1 MENTPKVPKSAY
13 ILGGIVVVVL
23 LFFLLCFRVVG
34 VGQVG
39 LVTRFGKIVREAPS
53 GVVLKLPY
61 PVEHLSKVNVQVQ
74 KEQADATA
82 STSDL
87 QDVTTTLALNY
98 HVDPDHVRN
107 LYTNVGKDFKNR
119 LIDPAIQEAFKAT
132 SAQFSAGELL
142 TRRPEVKEKAL
153 EVIKSRLNKHD
164 IIVDD
169 LSIVN
174 FKFSP
179 EFTAAIESKQVAAQQ
194 AEQAKYNV
202 EKAKNNAE
210 AQVAEATGQAQA
222 QSLLKQTLTPE
233 ILQKQAIEKW
243 DGKLPAYLG
252 SGTVFN
258 IPLK

>member
-1 MENTPKVPKSAY
+1 MEDNKVPKSAY
-13 ILGGIVVVVL
+13 IGGGIVVLVL
-23 LFFLLCFRVVG
+23 LFFMLCFRVVG

-61 PVEHLSKVNVQVQ
+61 PIEHLSKVNVQVQ

-107 LYTNVGKDFKNR
+107 LYTNVGRDFKNR